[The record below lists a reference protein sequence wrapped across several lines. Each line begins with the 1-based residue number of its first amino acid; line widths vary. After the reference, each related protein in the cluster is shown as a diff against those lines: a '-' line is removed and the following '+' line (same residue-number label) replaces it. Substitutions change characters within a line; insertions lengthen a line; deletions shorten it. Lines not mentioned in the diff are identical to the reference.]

1 MEVFKSELET
11 YGDLGYYSVYE
22 YLEKTKIYDLEI
34 DNHEAVKSARMKKQI
49 YKIYFILQLK
59 ISRNNRVIKNGSAA
73 KSFSKYYLLVLY
85 ITIST
90 ISNPSRDYHQQII
103 IAIP

>member
-11 YGDLGYYSVYE
+11 YGDMGYYSVYE
-22 YLEKTKIYDLEI
+22 YLEKTKIYDLAI
-34 DNHEAVKSARMKKQI
+34 DNHDAVKSSTVKKQI
-49 YKIYFILQLK
+49 YKISFILQLK

-73 KSFSKYYLLVLY
+73 KSFSKYYLLVHY

-90 ISNPSRDYHQQII
+90 I
-103 IAIP
+103 